1 MKKTLS
7 IAVFALILSANL
19 TAAVFSEFESV
30 SNVSGKY
37 LEIPSGAAASGMGNA
52 YICTAEDAQAFFWN
66 PAGTRAL
73 LEKNANSSFFV
84 SHNSWIQDMA
94 VEQLAAVKNF
104 GKAGVFGAGIF
115 YFNAGEMTR
124 TRLDSEGNFIIDGK
138 YSPFALVGGI
148 SYSNTL
154 EKNIDFG
161 IAIKYIHD
169 SIDSSAANSMCFD
182 IGFLYRTPLEGLKA
196 AITAKNFGGQF
207 KSSVLGKEISLG
219 TSYSINLYGYR
230 STFEYNICGKLENN
244 ALHRTGLEIKTPYLV
259 AIRAGYQTDNSRETK
274 GLRGITFGA
283 GIDLTGKYIDAAFEP
298 MGESGNAIKVSFGGS
313 F

>member
-1 MKKTLS
+1 MKK
-7 IAVFALILSANL
+7 ILIL
-19 TAAVFSEFESV
+19 TAAVLFAVVPVFSAVFSEYEAV

-66 PAGTRAL
+66 PAGTRAM
-73 LEKNANSSFFV
+73 LEKGADSSFFV

-94 VEQLAAVKNF
+94 VEQLSAVKSF
-104 GKAGVFGAGIF
+104 GKAGVFGAGVF
-115 YFNAGEMTR
+115 YFSGGEMTR
-124 TRLDSEGNFIIDGK
+124 TKIDSDGNFTIDGK
-138 YSPFALVGGI
+138 YSPFALSGGV

-154 EKNIDFG
+154 EKNIDYG
-161 IAIKYIHD
+161 VALKYIYD
-169 SIDSSAANSMCFD
+169 SIDSSASHSMSFD
-182 IGFLYRTPLEGLKA
+182 LGFLYRTPLEGLKA

-219 TSYSINLYGYR
+219 ASYTIDISGYKP
-230 STFEYNICGKLENN
+230 TLEYNVCGKLENN
-244 ALHRTGLEIKTPYLV
+244 ALHRAGLEIKTPYLV
-259 AIRAGYQTDNSRETK
+259 TLRAGYQTDNSKETS

-298 MGESGNAIKVSFGGS
+298 MGDSGNSIKVSFGGT